1 MKKTAT
7 IVRNRPCELT
17 GLSRTDK
24 ILKDISK
31 NEGRY
36 FLEQTNYTDTITDQN
51 GNKIIVSPNFTA
63 NNTFIASKK
72 IVSDYEKSGIYLENI
87 PQSVIKYYNFNYKE
101 FFYER
106 AILIDINAAY
116 PTALKNTGIITE
128 ETFNFLMR
136 LKKIQRL
143 KSIGMLAS
151 IKTVYEF
158 EKTELISTRKTDK
171 KEFAD
176 IYFYASYEIGEIL
189 QKCSVLNKNDF
200 LFYWFDGIYI
210 KPNWIYAT
218 KIMELLKENNYEFS
232 VSWIENFQAK
242 ELKNTFKI
250 TWTEITNSENNLTEK
265 KTKSLFL
272 PKIKNL

>member
-176 IYFYASYEIGEIL
+176 IYFYASYEIGEML

-250 TWTEITNSENNLTEK
+250 TWTEITNSENKLTEK

>member
-7 IVRNRPCELT
+7 IVKNSVCELT
-17 GLSRTDK
+17 GLSRTEK

-31 NEGRY
+31 NEGKY
-36 FLEQTNYTDTITDQN
+36 FVEQTNYTDTIIDQS

-72 IVSDYEKSGIYLENI
+72 IVSDYEKSGIHLENI
-87 PQSVIKYYNFNYKE
+87 PTSVIKYYNFNNKP
-101 FFYER
+101 FFYDR

-143 KSIGMLAS
+143 KAIGMLAS
-151 IKTVYEF
+151 IKTIYEF
-158 EKTELISTRKTDK
+158 EKTELIATRKTDK

-176 IYFYASYEIGEIL
+176 IYYYASYEIGEIL
-189 QKCSVLNKNDF
+189 QKCSTINKNDF
-200 LFYWFDGIYI
+200 LFFWFDGIYI

-218 KIMELLKENNYEFS
+218 EIMELLKKNNFNFS
-232 VSWIENFQAK
+232 VSWIENFEAK

-250 TWTEITNSENNLTEK
+250 NWTELTNSENNLTEK

-272 PKIKNL
+272 PKNKKL

>member
-1 MKKTAT
+1 MK
-7 IVRNRPCELT
+7 
-17 GLSRTDK
+17 
-24 ILKDISK
+24 
-31 NEGRY
+31 
-36 FLEQTNYTDTITDQN
+36 
-51 GNKIIVSPNFTA
+51 
-63 NNTFIASKK
+63 
-72 IVSDYEKSGIYLENI
+72 
-87 PQSVIKYYNFNYKE
+87 
-101 FFYER
+101 
-106 AILIDINAAY
+106 
-116 PTALKNTGIITE
+116 
-128 ETFNFLMR
+128 

-218 KIMELLKENNYEFS
+218 KIMELLKENNYDFS

-250 TWTEITNSENNLTEK
+250 TWTEISNSENKLTEK